1 MNTASPTTVDIK
13 KTLLHY
19 IKAEFKEKDLDMLK
33 SLLGSIYTELTNST
47 DILPHLE
54 NPDFSSAPLDCSDRI
69 ASDTITNSP
78 AFSPDVLKLYQD
90 FLIANERSKN
100 TISKYISD
108 VAGFIAFLSGAEISK
123 EQCVDY
129 KKYLLRQN
137 YAVSTVNSKLCSI
150 HSFLTFLDRA
160 DCFVQLEKVQKK
172 ELKATYAILT
182 PEDYHKLLEESSRP
196 QKRKVNLMIRAFGQT
211 GIRVSELQFIT
222 VESIQQQEITIRNK
236 NKNRKVPLIR
246 ELQEML
252 NDYVIEKN
260 IPSGPIFT
268 DKNKKPLERQNIYNM
283 IQTIAANA
291 GIDKRKAHPHALRHF
306 FAKSFYDKTHDLV
319 MLSNILGHSDIT
331 TTKNYVTGTFE
342 ELCNEMEEI
351 GIL

>member
-1 MNTASPTTVDIK
+1 MNTVGSTTVDIK

-33 SLLGSIYTELTNST
+33 SLLGSIYTELTNT
-47 DILPHLE
+47 PDILPHLE
-54 NPDFSSAPLDCSDRI
+54 SPNFAADPLDCCDRTN
-69 ASDTITNSP
+69 SDTITDTPS
-78 AFSPDVLKLYQD
+78 FSPDNLKPYQD
-90 FLIANERSKN
+90 FLIA
-100 TISKYISD
+100 
-108 VAGFIAFLSGAEISK
+108 
-123 EQCVDY
+123 
-129 KKYLLRQN
+129 
-137 YAVSTVNSKLCSI
+137 AVSTVNSKLCSI

-283 IQTIAANA
+283 LQTIAANA

-319 MLSNILGHSDIT
+319 MLSNILGHSDIS

>member
-1 MNTASPTTVDIK
+1 MNTVGSTTVDIK

-54 NPDFSSAPLDCSDRI
+54 NPNFSTDPLDFSDKTV
-69 ASDTITNSP
+69 SDTITNTP
-78 AFSPDVLKLYQD
+78 AFSPDILKSYRD

-108 VAGFIAFLSGAEISK
+108 VTGFITFLSGAEISK

-129 KKYLLRQN
+129 KKYLLKQS

-150 HSFLTFLDRA
+150 HSFLTFLNRA

-236 NKNRKVPLIR
+236 NKNRKYYGLY
-246 ELQEML
+246 
-252 NDYVIEKN
+252 NC
-260 IPSGPIFT
+260 IFR
-268 DKNKKPLERQNIYNM
+268 NK
-283 IQTIAANA
+283 
-291 GIDKRKAHPHALRHF
+291 AL
-306 FAKSFYDKTHDLV
+306 
-319 MLSNILGHSDIT
+319 
-331 TTKNYVTGTFE
+331 
-342 ELCNEMEEI
+342 
-351 GIL
+351 

>member
-1 MNTASPTTVDIK
+1 M
-13 KTLLHY
+13 
-19 IKAEFKEKDLDMLK
+19 
-33 SLLGSIYTELTNST
+33 
-47 DILPHLE
+47 
-54 NPDFSSAPLDCSDRI
+54 
-69 ASDTITNSP
+69 
-78 AFSPDVLKLYQD
+78 KLYQD

-108 VAGFIAFLSGAEISK
+108 VAGFITFLSGAEISK

-129 KKYLLRQN
+129 KKYLLGQN

>member
-1 MNTASPTTVDIK
+1 
-13 KTLLHY
+13 
-19 IKAEFKEKDLDMLK
+19 
-33 SLLGSIYTELTNST
+33 
-47 DILPHLE
+47 
-54 NPDFSSAPLDCSDRI
+54 
-69 ASDTITNSP
+69 
-78 AFSPDVLKLYQD
+78 
-90 FLIANERSKN
+90 
-100 TISKYISD
+100 
-108 VAGFIAFLSGAEISK
+108 
-123 EQCVDY
+123 
-129 KKYLLRQN
+129 
-137 YAVSTVNSKLCSI
+137 
-150 HSFLTFLDRA
+150 
-160 DCFVQLEKVQKK
+160 
-172 ELKATYAILT
+172 
-182 PEDYHKLLEESSRP
+182 
-196 QKRKVNLMIRAFGQT
+196 MIRAFGQT
-211 GIRVSELQFIT
+211 GIRASELQFIT

-283 IQTIAANA
+283 LQTIAANA

-319 MLSNILGHSDIT
+319 MLSNILGHSDIS